1 VHRYDEATDRLAR
14 AVFEYALE
22 RVRMDPPPLDGTLSE
37 HELRARAG
45 RTVTP
50 QGIGGLE
57 ALRLFAEVLAPA
69 TLSQDHPRNLS
80 FVPTAPTEAAVLFD
94 LVLGASSIF
103 GGSWLEG
110 AGAVHAENEALRWLA
125 DLAGFPASA
134 GGTFVSGGSAA
145 NLSALVTARHTAR
158 RLRAGPAPARWKV
171 AASGGVHSSVR
182 AAARVMDVD
191 VVAVDADEAGRLT
204 GGALRTRLDALSVD
218 ERDGLF
224 AVVATGGT
232 TNVGVVDD
240 LAGSADVCGER
251 GLWFHVDAAYG
262 GAALVAPSARWRFAG
277 IERADSFVI
286 DPHKWLFAPYDCAA
300 LVYRRPELA
309 LVTHT
314 QHAEYL
320 DVLRGAPG
328 VEQHGADAQRGADS
342 HPGEA
347 GPSGPSGEPPNP
359 SDLAFHLTRRA
370 RGLPFWFSLA
380 THGTDA
386 YRDAVETTLATA
398 RAAVRL
404 VDRRPFLEL
413 VLEPELSV
421 VVVRR
426 LGWVPDDY
434 HAWSKALLA
443 RGVAFC
449 VPTTLHGETVVRL
462 CIVNPRT
469 TVDDLALIFDSMA

>member
-1 VHRYDEATDRLAR
+1 MHRYDEATDELAR
-14 AVFEYALE
+14 AVFGYALE
-22 RVRMDPPPLDGTLSE
+22 RVRMDPPPLDGTRSDR
-37 HELRARAG
+37 ELAAAAG
-45 RTVTP
+45 PTVTP
-50 QGIGGLE
+50 HGIGGLA
-57 ALRLFAEVLAPA
+57 ALRIFTDVLAPA

-80 FVPTAPTEAAVLFD
+80 FVPTAPTEAAILFD
-94 LVLGASSIF
+94 LVVGASSIF

-125 DLAGFPASA
+125 DLAGFPAGS
-134 GGTFVSGGSAA
+134 GGTFVSGGSAG

-158 RLRAGPAPARWKV
+158 RLRAGPAPQRWTI
-171 AASGGVHSSVR
+171 ATSGGVHSSVR

-191 VVAVDADEAGRLT
+191 IVAVAVDERGRMT
-204 GGALRTRLDALSVD
+204 GGALRARLDAMSPD

-224 AVVATGGT
+224 AIVATGGT

-240 LAGSADVCGER
+240 LAGVAEVCGEW
-251 GLWFHVDAAYG
+251 GLWLHVDAAYG
-262 GAALVAPSARWRFAG
+262 GAALAAPSARWRFAG
-277 IERADSFVI
+277 IERADSLVI

-300 LVYRRPELA
+300 LVYRDPELA
-309 LVTHT
+309 LATHT

-320 DVLRGAPG
+320 DVLHESRAPG
-328 VEQHGADAQRGADS
+328 NPSHDEGSGAGHTTRGD
-342 HPGEA
+342 
-347 GPSGPSGEPPNP
+347 PSEPPNP
-359 SDLAFHLTRRA
+359 SDLAFHLTRRV

-404 VDRRPFLEL
+404 IDRRSYLEL

-421 VVVRR
+421 VVLRR
-426 LGWVPDDY
+426 LGWAPPDY
-434 HAWSKALLA
+434 HAWSRSLLA
-443 RGVAFC
+443 QGIAFC
-449 VPTTLHGETVVRL
+449 APTTLHGETVVRL

-469 TVDDLALIFDSMA
+469 TPDDLAVIFDSMA